1 MTHVLIVDD
10 EPPARAELRRLLG
23 VHNGVAVVG
32 EAGDADAAV
41 SLIAQHRPDLV
52 LLDIELGGATGFDVL
67 AKVEQPLEVIFVT
80 AYDQYAIR
88 AFEVSALDYLL
99 KPVRPERLAAALSR
113 GRAGSVPD
121 SMAAPLQPD
130 DHLFVPLQRSWAFV
144 RVADVAFIRAEGNYS
159 RVVIRSGEEAL
170 VRRSIR
176 EWMQRLP
183 RAFVQIH
190 RAAIVNVDHVERV
203 EPADESRL
211 RVRMRGTHHTL
222 AMSRRY
228 ASALQAR
235 FG

>member
-1 MTHVLIVDD
+1 MRHVLIVDD

-23 VHNGVAVVG
+23 VHEGVAVVG

-41 SLIAQHRPDLV
+41 SLIARFRPELV

-67 AKVEQPLEVIFVT
+67 AKVDQPIDVIFVT

-99 KPVRPERLAAALSR
+99 KPVRPERLAAALAR
-113 GRAGSVPD
+113 GSAGCVGDSLPVP
-121 SMAAPLQPD
+121 LGPD
-130 DHLFVPLQRSWAFV
+130 DHLFVQVQRSWAFV
-144 RVADVAFIRAEGNYS
+144 RVADVSFIRAEGNYS
-159 RVVIRSGEEAL
+159 RVVVRSGEEAL

-222 AMSRRY
+222 AISRRY
-228 ASALQAR
+228 ATALQAR

>member
-1 MTHVLIVDD
+1 MKHVLIVDD
-10 EPPARAELRRLLG
+10 EPPARAELRRLLS
-23 VHNGVAVVG
+23 VHDDVAVVA

-41 SLIAQHRPDLV
+41 SLIAEHRPELV

-67 AKVEQPLEVIFVT
+67 AKVTQPLEVIFVT

-99 KPVRPERLAAALSR
+99 KPVRPERLAAALAR
-113 GRAGSVPD
+113 GSGGTVFDPSSGALR
-121 SMAAPLQPD
+121 PD

-144 RVADVAFIRAEGNYS
+144 RVADIAFIRAEGNYS
-159 RVVIRSGEEAL
+159 RVVVRSGEEAL

-190 RAAIVNVDHVERV
+190 RAAVVNVEHVERV
-203 EPADESRL
+203 EPADESRF
-211 RVRMRGTHHTL
+211 RVRMRGTQHTL